1 MPELPEVETYVRE
14 LQPLLAGRVVT
25 AAEVRWART
34 VAAPTPDEFI
44 ARIAGQRFT
53 TFGRRAKYM
62 LLGLTHDGVHD
73 GTRDGTRDGAPDGA
87 PGDTLIVHLRMTGHL
102 FLRAAEIAPDAHTHV
117 LFTLDDGRRLHFQD
131 PRKFGRMW
139 LTHDPDFVLRKLG
152 PEPLS
157 DAFSGEELARKL
169 QGRKAAIKALLLDQA
184 LAAGVGNIYADEALF
199 RAGLHPLRAGGSLAP
214 GEIERL
220 RLAVAAVLADGI
232 AAAGSSLG
240 GSSLQNYSRP
250 GGQTGSFQEDHRV
263 FRRTGAPCHTCGAPI
278 ERIVV
283 GQRSTHYCPHC
294 QPAG

>member
-14 LQPLLAGRVVT
+14 LEPLLAGRQIV
-25 AAEVRWART
+25 AAQVLWPRT
-34 VAAPTPDEFI
+34 VASPSPDEFA
-44 ARIAGQRFT
+44 ARVAGQRFT

-62 LLGLTHDGVHD
+62 LLGLDG
-73 GTRDGTRDGAPDGA
+73 
-87 PGDTLIVHLRMTGHL
+87 GDTLIVHLRMTGHL
-102 FLRAAEIAPDAHTHV
+102 HVKAAEEAPDAHTHV
-117 LFTLDDGRRLHFQD
+117 LFDLDDGRRLHYQD

-139 LTHDPDFVLRKLG
+139 LTAEPEIVLRKLG

-157 DAFSGEELARKL
+157 AAFSGGELARKL
-169 QGRKAAIKALLLDQA
+169 AGRKAAIKALLLDQA

-199 RAGLHPLRAGGSLAP
+199 RAGLHPLRPGGSLTPA
-214 GEIERL
+214 EIERL

-250 GGQTGSFQEDHRV
+250 GGQAGSFQEEHRV
-263 FRRTGAPCHTCGAPI
+263 FRRTGQPCLTCGAMI

-283 GQRSTHYCPHC
+283 SQRSTHFCPTC
-294 QPAG
+294 QA